1 MIHEETLSDGLIAVD
16 AQGRITLFSPGAEYL
31 LGYAHQELIGQPI
44 DKILRDPRGRIPLKE
59 FLPPTG
65 CAFQFDFL
73 NKHHQPIKLVLSHA
87 LDIQENET
95 AFQSILL
102 LRGATEQE
110 VDGNLKSNFL
120 ASISQ
125 EFRTPLAAI
134 KASVELLLEE
144 LGLLSKEELSTLL
157 ESIHLSVSGLQTMI
171 DNLLESMNI
180 EADHFKI
187 HRQKVGLDEVVSDAI
202 HYTKPMLNRRQ
213 QQLTV
218 QIDASI
224 PHLELDPNRLTQAI
238 VNLLSNAS
246 KYSPIGQP
254 IDLKIEDEDG
264 EHMRLSVADRGS
276 GIPAV
281 MRVELFR
288 PFTRIAKPDEPPYG
302 LGLGLSVVKAI
313 VEGHGGEVGIEPRE
327 GGGTVLWFK
336 LPYSYNIV

>member
-16 AQGRITLFSPGAEYL
+16 DQGRITLFSPGAEYL

-110 VDGNLKSNFL
+110 ADGNLKSNFL

>member
-1 MIHEETLSDGLIAVD
+1 MLQEESLSDGLIAID
-16 AQGRITLFSPGAEYL
+16 AQGMITLFSPGAEYL
-31 LGYAHQELIGQPI
+31 LGYAHQEVIGQPI
-44 DKILRDPRGRIPLKE
+44 TKILRNPPDSVSLKE
-59 FLPPTG
+59 YLPPSG
-65 CAFQFDFL
+65 CAHQFDFL
-73 NKHHQPIKLVLSHA
+73 NKHHQAVKLVLSHA

-95 AFQSILL
+95 SFRSILL

-110 VDGNLKSNFL
+110 ADGNLKSNFL

-144 LGLLSKEELSTLL
+144 LELLSKEELSTLL

-180 EADHFKI
+180 EANHFKL
-187 HRQKVGLDEVVSDAI
+187 HRQRMDLDEVVNDAI
-202 HYTKPMLNRRQ
+202 HCTKPMFNRRQ
-213 QQLTV
+213 QQLVV
-218 QIDASI
+218 QIDDTI
-224 PHLELDPNRLTQAI
+224 PHLELDPNRLAQAI

-246 KYSPIGQP
+246 KYSPIGKP

-264 EHMRLSVADRGS
+264 EHMKLSVADRGS
-276 GIPAV
+276 GIPTV

-327 GGGTVLWFK
+327 GGGTVIWFK
-336 LPYSYNIV
+336 LPYSYNSV